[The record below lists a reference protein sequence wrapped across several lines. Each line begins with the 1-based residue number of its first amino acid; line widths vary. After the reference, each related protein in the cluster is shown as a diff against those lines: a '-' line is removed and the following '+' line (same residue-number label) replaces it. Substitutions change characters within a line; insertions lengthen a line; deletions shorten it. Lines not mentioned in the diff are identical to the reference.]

1 MCFTR
6 NLTQNFAWATQHCA
20 AELCSQ
26 PLILIL
32 TNSFAP
38 RQGSCPNSQ
47 WGRWQGAAEPNT
59 ERRQTR
65 DHGRGQTRD
74 HGSGQVPERY
84 LTKKPL
90 CFIAKFNLIRI
101 LSHLIR
107 SRSLLSPSQ
116 TGLLYRQWV
125 SPRCPRGWKGRL
137 KKWLGVEGKSEWNLQ
152 KGQAPPHTNFSQ
164 QEAWLPMGP
173 LWA

>member
-1 MCFTR
+1 MPGLHST
-6 NLTQNFAWATQHCA
+6 L
-20 AELCSQ
+20 
-26 PLILIL
+26 PLSSVLSPCILIL

-38 RQGSCPNSQ
+38 RQGSYPDSQ

-65 DHGRGQTRD
+65 DHGSGQTRD
-74 HGSGQVPERY
+74 HGRTQTRDHSSGQVPERY

-116 TGLLYRQWV
+116 TV
-125 SPRCPRGWKGRL
+125 
-137 KKWLGVEGKSEWNLQ
+137 
-152 KGQAPPHTNFSQ
+152 TFSQ
-164 QEAWLPMGP
+164 TPERVKEKAEEMAGSRRKK
-173 LWA
+173 